1 MQKINYYKK
10 ALLSVSKFQDKNL
23 LLKNQDELNL
33 ILSKLY
39 EPIDI
44 EISKEY
50 KNKVRGYVNEESLL
64 FKYLFLLMIF
74 LVIFWGIRN
83 ILQN

>member
-1 MQKINYYKK
+1 MEKINYYKK

-23 LLKNQDELNL
+23 LLQNQDELNL

-39 EPIDI
+39 TPIDI

-50 KNKVRGYVNEESLL
+50 KNKVRRYVNKENLL

-74 LVIFWGIRN
+74 LVVFWGIIN
-83 ILQN
+83 LLNK